1 MKKTWI
7 QGDRLVIPNCNAAWH
22 GNYHQLPTIFG
33 QTTIASKSFDYTQL
47 RTDLAHA
54 NAGRICM
61 KEVQKRL
68 KNTHAACAP
77 KVDAKS
83 NYASFDGRALH
94 LNPSFINSNAQRSKF
109 SLSQSHLASHIL
121 QSDIFVHRLIS
132 IYAKFWVLHNR
143 ASLHTSSSS
152 MPDIYQRML
161 HKKRFVSH
169 CAQTYY
175 NGDTPLKD
183 MGETSDDILPAYPNL
198 DSSIYR

>member
-1 MKKTWI
+1 MEF
-7 QGDRLVIPNCNAAWH
+7 LIPNCNAAQH
-22 GNYHQLPTIFG
+22 SNYHQVPYFWADDCFKIFLTIP
-33 QTTIASKSFDYTQL
+33 KM

-109 SLSQSHLASHIL
+109 SLSLPI
-121 QSDIFVHRLIS
+121 
-132 IYAKFWVLHNR
+132 
-143 ASLHTSSSS
+143 
-152 MPDIYQRML
+152 
-161 HKKRFVSH
+161 
-169 CAQTYY
+169 
-175 NGDTPLKD
+175 PLGK
-183 MGETSDDILPAYPNL
+183 SYFAI
-198 DSSIYR
+198 